1 MKQLILAGLVMGV
14 AAMNVQAEECFDM
27 DIGFPCE
34 NEAVYVAEQA
44 PQVVSDAKKAN
55 KKLRLNFVSRRPYL
69 NNQKNQAGY
78 LASDEWVGATYQSD
92 KQLGVTTQK
101 KSNIN
106 MFSRRPYRA
115 GQPD

>member
-1 MKQLILAGLVMGV
+1 MKKVMLVGLVMGV
-14 AAMNVQAEECFDM
+14 YAMSAQAEDCFDM

-34 NEAVYVAEQA
+34 SEAVSTVEQSQKVA
-44 PQVVSDAKKAN
+44 DNAKN
-55 KKLRLNFVSRRPYL
+55 TNEKLRIKFISRRPYL
-69 NNQKNQAGY
+69 SKQQKQDRY
-78 LASDEWVGATYQSD
+78 LANDEWVGATYQSD
-92 KQLGVTTQK
+92 NAPGLETKR